1 MNVKARLPTGGQG
14 VSSESRKTDPQST
27 VPGRAAPLA
36 LPATLRRQLDDF
48 RATVRRVKG
57 LEANCIALFG
67 VLVAWLALFLFDR
80 LTDTSVLARFGLYA
94 GAIAACGVFP
104 VAFYRWIWGTRG
116 LDQLARLIARRFPSL
131 GDQLLGVVE
140 LVGNTGEQA
149 RSRVL
154 CEAAIGQVAE
164 VAGRHDLRAAL
175 PRPRHRLWL
184 ALVSVP
190 LVCAGV
196 LGLVV
201 PAAAANAWQRF
212 LAPWRFVE
220 RYTFARI
227 DRLPETVVIPHGEP
241 AELVVRLDGAT
252 AWRPARA
259 KARIGGGGV
268 VSAERDGEAYAL
280 ALAPQVSPASLR
292 LAVGDAR
299 QEVRIQPTFRPE
311 ITALSALVQLPDY
324 LGIEAPITQGL
335 RGGGLSVVKGSRV
348 AVTATANRELASA
361 SIDGSDVV
369 PQSATI
375 VAPERLVEEAV
386 DLAFA
391 WEDRLGLSGGKP
403 LTVSLVARDDEPPT
417 ITVDGL
423 GGKGVL
429 LDSETVRFMIQSR
442 DDFGVKQVGL
452 EWVGSD
458 EGGSRGE
465 QILASGAP
473 EADTL
478 EAVGTFAP
486 ANLGIAPQT
495 IQVRAFVE
503 DYLPGRE
510 RIRSAPT
517 TFVVMNSADH
527 ALWINDQIGRWRQQA
542 AEVRD
547 RELELLA
554 RNEQLEAMSAE
565 ELDAPESRKTIR
577 EQAAAER
584 NNGRRLGRLAEAGG
598 ALVREAMR
606 NPEFEAGTLEELAG
620 HVKAMEE
627 MAAARMPGVGELLQA
642 AADAPKGNDHGEGK
656 AAGQGSARPS
666 QPGTL
671 GQPSDA
677 KGEPSSQ
684 EPPQRVGEDR
694 GQGGKPAAGGS
705 KDPSLLPPAP
715 QVVDGEG
722 SAPRDREEAP
732 SDSAAGGGGEGALGL
747 PTTTVGS
754 FPGGKGQGGK
764 SAQQPLLAA
773 AVEKQ
778 RQLIAD
784 FAAIARQ
791 LADVM
796 ARLEGTTFVKRLKA
810 ASRNE
815 LKVGQGLS
823 AVVAGAFGRPRGL
836 AKDETAVKKVETA
849 TRGNDQVGER
859 MSVLMDDLDA
869 YAERRPQPAIRTVI
883 EEMKE
888 LDVLGSLRQ
897 LSSEIPQETGLS
909 IARSEFWSDTFDR
922 WADEL
927 VPPPKDSQGPGKSPP
942 AENLPP
948 EIVLEAMQILEAETN
963 LREETRVA
971 QQRRAGLGSDAFKT
985 RADGLAETQAKLAR
999 RVGGMIDK
1007 LADMPDG
1014 PVRFDE
1020 AIERMERE
1028 LLPAADKPPRFDREI
1043 RLFQAVEA
1051 VMDEAQGILAS
1062 PETGRRAIA
1071 AETEAIELLL
1081 QSQFGGG
1088 GGGGGGGGNS
1098 PGGGGSGST
1107 TDSALARLGAGI
1119 NARARLEAPEED
1131 QAVGKSGRVLPEEFR
1146 DGLDA
1151 YFNAFERGRQ
1161 SPRSTP

>member
-1 MNVKARLPTGGQG
+1 MSAEPP
-14 VSSESRKTDPQST
+14 KTDPQPT
-27 VPGRAAPLA
+27 APRDAALV
-36 LPATLRRQLDDF
+36 LPAALRRQLDDF

-57 LEANCIALFG
+57 IESICIALFG
-67 VLVAWLALFLFDR
+67 VLVAWLALFLLDR
-80 LTDTSVLARFGLYA
+80 LTDTSALARYGLYA

-104 VAFYRWIWGTRG
+104 VAFYRWMWGTRG

-154 CEAAIGQVAE
+154 CEAAIGQVAD

-190 LVCAGV
+190 LVCACV

-212 LAPWRFVE
+212 LEPWRLVE

-227 DRLPETVVIPHGEP
+227 NRLPETVVIPHGEP
-241 AELVVRLDGAT
+241 AELVVHLDA
-252 AWRPARA
+252 ASSWRPARA
-259 KARIGGGGV
+259 KAWIGGGEKI
-268 VSAERDGEAYAL
+268 AATREGEAYAI
-280 ALAPQVSPASLR
+280 AIPPQVSPGSFR

-299 QEVRIQPTFRPE
+299 QEVTLQPTFRPE
-311 ITALSALVQLPDY
+311 ITALSALVRLPEY
-324 LGIEAPITQGL
+324 LGIDAPITKGL

-348 AVTATANRELASA
+348 AVTATASRELASA
-361 SIDGSDVV
+361 SVDGHDVS
-369 PQSATI
+369 PQSSAI
-375 VAPERLVEEAV
+375 VAHEVLVEEPI
-386 DLAFA
+386 DLSLV
-391 WEDRLGLSGGKP
+391 WKDRLGLSGSKP
-403 LTVSLVARDDEPPT
+403 LTVSLAARDDEPPT

-429 LDSETVRFMIQSR
+429 LDSETVRFTLQSS

-452 EWVGSD
+452 EWLGS
-458 EGGSRGE
+458 EEEGSRGE
-465 QILASGAP
+465 QILATGAP

-478 EAVGTFAP
+478 AAVGTFAP
-486 ANLGIAPQT
+486 ASLGIAPQT

-510 RIRSAPT
+510 RIRSALT
-517 TFVVMNSADH
+517 TFVIMNSADH

-554 RNEQLEAMSAE
+554 RNEQLEAMTAE
-565 ELDAPESRKTIR
+565 ELDAPENRKTIR

-584 NNGRRLGRLAEAGG
+584 NNGRRLGRLAESGG
-598 ALVREAMR
+598 ELVREAMR
-606 NPEFEAGTLEELAG
+606 NPEIEAGTLEELAE
-620 HVKAMEE
+620 HVKAIEE
-627 MAAARMPGVGELLQA
+627 MAATRMPGVGELLQA
-642 AADAPKGNDHGEGK
+642 AAEAPK
-656 AAGQGSARPS
+656 ATASGQGSAQPPRPEH
-666 QPGTL
+666 QGKPGEMKEEASPQDQT
-671 GQPSDA
+671 
-677 KGEPSSQ
+677 
-684 EPPQRVGEDR
+684 PPQRVGEDR
-694 GQGGKPAAGGS
+694 GPAGKPAAGGS
-705 KDPSLLPPAP
+705 KDPSSLSPAP
-715 QVVDGEG
+715 QVVDGE
-722 SAPRDREEAP
+722 SLAPRDHGEPAKE
-732 SDSAAGGGGEGALGL
+732 SASGGGGESTLGL
-747 PTTTVGS
+747 PTTTVGT
-754 FPGGKGQGGK
+754 FPGGDIPGGKGAGEK
-764 SAQQPLLAA
+764 PAQQPLLAA

-778 RQLIAD
+778 RQLIDD

-791 LADVM
+791 LTDVM

-823 AVVAGAFGRPRGL
+823 AVVASAFGRPHNFAG
-836 AKDETAVKKVETA
+836 DDTVVKKVETA
-849 TRGNDQVGER
+849 TRGNDRVGER

-869 YAERRPQPAIRTVI
+869 YAERRPQPAIRTVL

-897 LSSEIPQETGLS
+897 LSSEIPEETGLS

-927 VPPPKDSQGPGKSPP
+927 VPLPKDSQGPPGKSPS

-971 QQRRAGLGSDAFKT
+971 EQRRAGLESDAFSAL
-985 RADGLAETQAKLAR
+985 ADRLAETQTALAR
-999 RVGGMIDK
+999 RVGGMVDK

-1014 PVRFDE
+1014 LVRFDE
-1020 AIERMERE
+1020 AIQRMERD
-1028 LLPAADKPPRFDREI
+1028 LLPEADKPPRFAREI
-1043 RLFQAVEA
+1043 RLFQAVEG
-1051 VMDEAQGILAS
+1051 VMDEAAGILARA
-1062 PETGRRAIA
+1062 ETGRRAIA

-1081 QSQFGGG
+1081 QTQFGGG

-1098 PGGGGSGST
+1098 PGGGAGGST
-1107 TDSALARLGAGI
+1107 RDSALARLGGGV

-1131 QAVGKSGRVLPEEFR
+1131 QAVGRSGRVLPEEFR

-1161 SPRSTP
+1161 TPGSTP

>member
-1 MNVKARLPTGGQG
+1 M
-14 VSSESRKTDPQST
+14 SSETQKTVPQPT
-27 VPGRAAPLA
+27 VPGNAAPLA
-36 LPATLRRQLDDF
+36 LPVALRQQLDDF
-48 RATVRRVKG
+48 RTTVRRVKG
-57 LEANCIALFG
+57 IEALCGALFG
-67 VLVAWLALFLFDR
+67 VLVAWLGLFLLDR
-80 LTDTSVLARFGLYA
+80 VTDSSKLVRLGLWA
-94 GAIAACGVFP
+94 AAIAACGTLP
-104 VAFYRWIWGTRG
+104 VAFHRWIWGTRG
-116 LDQLARLIARRFPSL
+116 LDRLARLIARRFPSL

-140 LVGNTGEQA
+140 LVRNAGEQA

-190 LVCAGV
+190 LVLAGG
-196 LGLVV
+196 LGLFV

-212 LAPWRFVE
+212 LTPWRLVE

-241 AELVVRLDGAT
+241 AELVVHLDAAT

-259 KARIGGGGV
+259 QARIGGGGKI
-268 VSAERDGEAYAL
+268 AAAREGEAYAL
-280 ALAPQVSPASLR
+280 ALPPQVSPASLR

-299 QEVRIQPTFRPE
+299 QEVALQPTFRPE
-311 ITALSALVQLPDY
+311 ITALSALVRLPDY
-324 LGIEAPITQGL
+324 LGIDAPVTKGL
-335 RGGGLSVVKGSRV
+335 RAGGLSVVKGSRV
-348 AVTATANRELASA
+348 TVTATANRELASA
-361 SIDGSDVV
+361 SIDGHDIA
-369 PQSATI
+369 PEASAI
-375 VAPERLVEEAV
+375 VAPEVLVEAPVE
-386 DLAFA
+386 LALA

-403 LTVSLVARDDEPPT
+403 LTVSLVVRDDEPPT

-429 LDSETVRFMIQSR
+429 LDSETVRFTLQSR

-452 EWVGSD
+452 EWVGS
-458 EGGSRGE
+458 EEEGSRGE
-465 QILASGAP
+465 QILATGAP

-478 EAVGTFAP
+478 AAVGTFAP
-486 ANLGIAPQT
+486 ASLGIAPQT

-503 DYLPGRE
+503 DFLPGRE

-517 TFVVMNSADH
+517 TFVVMSSSDH
-527 ALWINDQIGRWRQQA
+527 ALWINEQIGRWRQQA

-565 ELDAPESRKTIR
+565 ELDAPEIRKTIR
-577 EQAAAER
+577 EQAAGER
-584 NNGRRLGRLAEAGG
+584 NNARRLGRLAESGG
-598 ALVREAMR
+598 ELVRQAMR
-606 NPEFEAGTLEELAG
+606 NPEFEAGTLEELAE

-627 MAAARMPGVGELLQA
+627 MAATRMPGVGELLQA
-642 AADAPKGNDHGEGK
+642 AAEAPKGNAAGHGSAQPPRPENQGKPGEGNGE
-656 AAGQGSARPS
+656 AGPQDQA
-666 QPGTL
+666 
-671 GQPSDA
+671 
-677 KGEPSSQ
+677 
-684 EPPQRVGEDR
+684 PPQRVGEDR
-694 GQGGKPAAGGS
+694 GEGGKPSAGGS
-705 KDPSLLPPAP
+705 KDPAALPPAP
-715 QVVDGEG
+715 QIVDGEG
-722 SAPRDREEAP
+722 SAPRDREEPAKE
-732 SDSAAGGGGEGALGL
+732 SAAGGGGESTLGL
-747 PTTTVGS
+747 PTTTVGAFPGGPS
-754 FPGGKGQGGK
+754 PGGKGAGGK
-764 SAQQPLLAA
+764 PTQQPLLAA

-778 RQLIAD
+778 RQLIDD

-823 AVVAGAFGRPRGL
+823 AVVADAFGRPRNL
-836 AKDETAVKKVETA
+836 AGDDNVVRKVETA

-869 YAERRPQPAIRTVI
+869 YAERRPQPALRTVLDQ
-883 EEMKE
+883 MKD

-897 LSSEIPQETGLS
+897 LSSEIPEETGLS

-927 VPPPKDSQGPGKSPP
+927 VPPPKDSQGGSGKSPP
-942 AENLPP
+942 AESLPP

-971 QQRRAGLGSDAFKT
+971 QQRRTGLESDAF
-985 RADGLAETQAKLAR
+985 RPLADRLAETQATLAR
-999 RVGGMIDK
+999 RVGAMIDK

-1020 AIERMERE
+1020 AIQGMERG
-1028 LLPAADKPPRFDREI
+1028 LLPAADKPPRFAREI
-1043 RLFQAVEA
+1043 RLFQAVEG
-1051 VMDEAQGILAS
+1051 VMDEATGILAS
-1062 PETGRRAIA
+1062 SETGRLAIA

-1098 PGGGGSGST
+1098 PGGGAGGST
-1107 TDSALARLGAGI
+1107 RDSALARLGDGV

-1131 QAVGKSGRVLPEEFR
+1131 QAVGRSGRVLPEEFR

-1161 SPRSTP
+1161 GPGATP

>member
-1 MNVKARLPTGGQG
+1 MSAERQ
-14 VSSESRKTDPQST
+14 KTDPQPT
-27 VPGRAAPLA
+27 APRAAAPLA
-36 LPATLRRQLDDF
+36 LPVALRRQLDDF

-57 LEANCIALFG
+57 IEANCIALFG

-94 GAIAACGVFP
+94 GAIAACGIFP

-212 LAPWRFVE
+212 LAPWRLVE

-299 QEVRIQPTFRPE
+299 QKVTLQPTFRPE
-311 ITALSALVQLPDY
+311 ITALSAIVHLPDY

-361 SIDGSDVV
+361 SIDGSDVR
-369 PQSATI
+369 PESATI
-375 VAPERLVEEAV
+375 VAPERLVEEPV

-429 LDSETVRFMIQSR
+429 LDSETVRFTLQSR

-473 EADTL
+473 EADAL

-503 DYLPGRE
+503 DYFPGRE
-510 RIRSAPT
+510 RIRSAPS

-527 ALWINDQIGRWRQQA
+527 ALWINEQIGRWRQQA
-542 AEVRD
+542 AEIRD

-565 ELDAPESRKTIR
+565 ELDAPESRKAIR

-598 ALVREAMR
+598 GLVREAMR

-642 AADAPKGNDHGEGK
+642 AADAPKGN
-656 AAGQGSARPS
+656 AAGQGSAAGQESDRPS
-666 QPGTL
+666 QPGTP
-671 GQPSDA
+671 GKP
-677 KGEPSSQ
+677 GEAQGEASPQ
-684 EPPQRVGEDR
+684 DQVPPQRVGEDR
-694 GQGGKPAAGGS
+694 GQEGKPAPGKAQ
-705 KDPSLLPPAP
+705 DPSALPPAP

-722 SAPRDREEAP
+722 SAPREREEAP
-732 SDSAAGGGGEGALGL
+732 NDSPAGGGGEGTLGL

-754 FPGGKGQGGK
+754 FPGGKGQRGK
-764 SAQQPLLAA
+764 APQQPLLAA

-823 AVVAGAFGRPRGL
+823 AVVSGAFGRRRGL
-836 AKDETAVKKVETA
+836 TKDETVVKKVEMA

-897 LSSEIPQETGLS
+897 LSSEIPKETGLS

-927 VPPPKDSQGPGKSPP
+927 VPPPKDSQGSQGQSPP

-971 QQRRAGLGSDAFKT
+971 EQRRAALDADAFKT
-985 RADGLAETQAKLAR
+985 RAGGLAESQAALAR
-999 RVGGMIDK
+999 RVGAMIDK

-1028 LLPAADKPPRFDREI
+1028 LLPAADKPPRFAREI
-1043 RLFQAVEA
+1043 RLFQAVEG
-1051 VMDEAQGILAS
+1051 VMDEAAGILAS
-1062 PETGRRAIA
+1062 PDTGRRAIA

-1088 GGGGGGGGNS
+1088 GGGGGGGGNT

-1107 TDSALARLGAGI
+1107 SDSALARLGAGV
-1119 NARARLEAPEED
+1119 NARARLEAPEEE

-1151 YFNAFERGRQ
+1151 YFNAFERSRQ
-1161 SPRSTP
+1161 SPGSTP

>member
-1 MNVKARLPTGGQG
+1 MSADRQ
-14 VSSESRKTDPQST
+14 KTDPQPT
-27 VPGRAAPLA
+27 VPGDAAPLA
-36 LPATLRRQLDDF
+36 LPVALRRQLDDF

-57 LEANCIALFG
+57 IEANCIALFG
-67 VLVAWLALFLFDR
+67 VLVAWLALFLLDR
-80 LTDTSVLARFGLYA
+80 LTDTSVLARVGLYA

-140 LVGNTGEQA
+140 LVRNTGEQA

-164 VAGRHDLRAAL
+164 VTGCHDLRAAL

-184 ALVSVP
+184 ALAAVP
-190 LVCAGV
+190 LVCACV
-196 LGLVV
+196 LGLIV

-212 LAPWRFVE
+212 LAPWRHVE

-241 AELVVRLDGAT
+241 AELVVHLDAAT

-259 KARIGGGGV
+259 KARIGGGGKI
-268 VSAERDGEAYAL
+268 AAGLDGEAYAL
-280 ALAPQVSPASLR
+280 ALPPQVSPSSLR

-299 QEVRIQPTFRPE
+299 QEVSLQPTFRPE
-311 ITALSALVQLPDY
+311 ITALSALVRLPDY
-324 LGIEAPITQGL
+324 LGIDAPITKGL

-348 AVTATANRELASA
+348 AVTATASRELASA
-361 SIDGSDVV
+361 SIDGSEVR
-369 PQSATI
+369 PQSSAI
-375 VAPERLVEEAV
+375 VAPEVLVEEPV
-386 DLAFA
+386 DLSLA
-391 WEDRLGLSGGKP
+391 WKDRLGLSGSKP

-429 LDSETVRFMIQSR
+429 LDSETVRFTLQSR

-452 EWVGSD
+452 EWAGSD
-458 EGGSRGE
+458 EGGAHGE
-465 QILASGAP
+465 QILATGAP

-478 EAVGTFAP
+478 AAVGTFAP
-486 ANLGIAPQT
+486 ASLGIAPQT

-542 AEVRD
+542 AEIRD

-554 RNEQLEAMSAE
+554 RNEQLEAMTAE
-565 ELDAPESRKTIR
+565 ELDAPESRKAIR
-577 EQAAAER
+577 EQAAGER

-606 NPEFEAGTLEELAG
+606 NPEFEAATLEELAG

-627 MAAARMPGVGELLQA
+627 MAAMRMPGVGELLQA
-642 AADAPKGNDHGEGK
+642 AAEAPKGNAD
-656 AAGQGSARPS
+656 GQGSV
-666 QPGTL
+666 
-671 GQPSDA
+671 QPSRP
-677 KGEPSSQ
+677 GEPGKPGEGMAEASAQ
-684 EPPQRVGEDR
+684 NQAPPQRVGEDR
-694 GQGGKPAAGGS
+694 GQGGKPAAGES
-705 KDPSLLPPAP
+705 KDPSSLPPTP
-715 QVVDGEG
+715 QVVDREG
-722 SAPRDREEAP
+722 SAPRDGEERP
-732 SDSAAGGGGEGALGL
+732 QDSAAGGGGESTLGL

-823 AVVAGAFGRPRGL
+823 AVVANAFGRPRGL
-836 AKDETAVKKVETA
+836 AKDDTADKKVETA

-869 YAERRPQPAIRTVI
+869 YAERRPQPAIRTVL
-883 EEMKE
+883 EEMKA

-897 LSSEIPQETGLS
+897 LSTEIPEETGLS

-927 VPPPKDSQGPGKSPP
+927 VPPPKDSQGSQGQSPP

-971 QQRRAGLGSDAFKT
+971 EQRRVGLGAGALK
-985 RADGLAETQAKLAR
+985 ALAGGLSETQAALAR
-999 RVGGMIDK
+999 RVGAMIDK

-1020 AIERMERE
+1020 ALQRMERD
-1028 LLPAADKPPRFDREI
+1028 LLPAADKPPRFAREI
-1043 RLFQAVEA
+1043 RLFQAVEG
-1051 VMDEAQGILAS
+1051 VMDEAAGILAR

-1088 GGGGGGGGNS
+1088 GGGGGGGGS
-1098 PGGGGSGST
+1098 TPGGGGSGST
-1107 TDSALARLGAGI
+1107 RDSALARLGAGI

-1161 SPRSTP
+1161 TPGSTP

>member
-1 MNVKARLPTGGQG
+1 M
-14 VSSESRKTDPQST
+14 STDSQKT
-27 VPGRAAPLA
+27 VPQPAVPGSSAPLVLPVA
-36 LPATLRRQLDDF
+36 LRQQLDDF
-48 RATVRRVKG
+48 RTTVRRVKG
-57 LEANCIALFG
+57 IEANCIALFG
-67 VLVAWLALFLFDR
+67 LLVAWLALFLLDR

-94 GAIAACGVFP
+94 GAIAAGGIFP

-190 LVCAGV
+190 LVCACV
-196 LGLVV
+196 LGLLV

-212 LAPWRFVE
+212 LEPWRLVE

-241 AELVVRLDGAT
+241 AELVVHLDAAT

-259 KARIGGGGV
+259 KARIGGG
-268 VSAERDGEAYAL
+268 AKLAAAREGEAYAL
-280 ALAPQVSPASLR
+280 ALPPQVSPASFR

-299 QEVRIQPTFRPE
+299 QEVTLQPTFRPE
-311 ITALSALVQLPDY
+311 ITALAALVRLPDY
-324 LGIEAPITQGL
+324 LGIDAPITKGL

-361 SIDGSDVV
+361 SIDGNHIA
-369 PQSATI
+369 PEGSAI
-375 VAPERLVEEAV
+375 VAPEVLVGAPVE
-386 DLAFA
+386 LSLA

-417 ITVDGL
+417 ITVEGL

-429 LDSETVRFMIQSR
+429 LDSETVRFTLQSR

-452 EWVGSD
+452 EWVGS
-458 EGGSRGE
+458 EEEGSRGE
-465 QILASGAP
+465 QILATGAP

-478 EAVGTFAP
+478 AAVGTFAP
-486 ANLGIAPQT
+486 VSLGIVPQT

-503 DYLPGRE
+503 DFLPGRE
-510 RIRSAPT
+510 RVRSAPT
-517 TFVVMNSADH
+517 TFVVMSSSDH
-527 ALWINDQIGRWRQQA
+527 ALWINEQIGRWRQQA

-554 RNEQLEAMSAE
+554 RNEQLEAMTAE
-565 ELDAPESRKTIR
+565 DLDAPEIRKTIR
-577 EQAAAER
+577 EQAAGER
-584 NNGRRLGRLAEAGG
+584 NNARRLGRLAEAGG
-598 ALVREAMR
+598 ALVRQAMR
-606 NPEFEAGTLEELAG
+606 NPEFEAGTLEELAE

-627 MAAARMPGVGELLQA
+627 MAATRMPGVGELLQA
-642 AADAPKGNDHGEGK
+642 AAEAPKGN
-656 AAGQGSARPS
+656 AVGQGSA
-666 QPGTL
+666 QPPAPANPGKPGE
-671 GQPSDA
+671 GQGKASPQDL
-677 KGEPSSQ
+677 

-694 GQGGKPAAGGS
+694 GPGGKPAAGGP
-705 KDPSLLPPAP
+705 KDPAALPPAP
-715 QVVDGEG
+715 QIVDGEG
-722 SAPRDREEAP
+722 SAPRDRDEP
-732 SDSAAGGGGEGALGL
+732 PQDSAAGGGGESTLGL
-747 PTTTVGS
+747 PTTTVGPFPGGPS
-754 FPGGKGQGGK
+754 PGGKGAGGK
-764 SAQQPLLAA
+764 PAQQPLLAA

-778 RQLIAD
+778 RQLIDD

-810 ASRNE
+810 ASRHE

-823 AVVAGAFGRPRGL
+823 AAVANAFGRPRNFSG
-836 AKDETAVKKVETA
+836 DDNVVKKVETA
-849 TRGNDQVGER
+849 TQGNDQVGER

-869 YAERRPQPAIRTVI
+869 YAERRPQPALRTVL

-897 LSSEIPQETGLS
+897 LSAEIPEETGLS

-927 VPPPKDSQGPGKSPP
+927 VPPPKDSQGGSGKSPP
-942 AENLPP
+942 AESLPP

-971 QQRRAGLGSDAFKT
+971 QQRRAGLESDAHMIVAG
-985 RADGLAETQAKLAR
+985 RLSETQAALAR

-1020 AIERMERE
+1020 AIQRLRQEDLSR
-1028 LLPAADKPPRFDREI
+1028 PAAAERFAREI
-1043 RLFQAVEA
+1043 RLFRAVEE
-1051 VMDEAQGILAS
+1051 VMDEARGILAR

-1098 PGGGGSGST
+1098 PGGGGGGST
-1107 TDSALARLGAGI
+1107 RDSALARLGDGV

-1131 QAVGKSGRVLPEEFR
+1131 QAVGRSGRVLPEEFR

-1161 SPRSTP
+1161 TPGSTP

>member
-1 MNVKARLPTGGQG
+1 M
-14 VSSESRKTDPQST
+14 STDSQKT
-27 VPGRAAPLA
+27 VPKPAVPGSSVPLVLPVA
-36 LPATLRRQLDDF
+36 LRQQLDDF
-48 RATVRRVKG
+48 RTSVRRVKG
-57 LEANCIALFG
+57 IEANCIALFG
-67 VLVAWLALFLFDR
+67 LLVAWLALFLLDR

-94 GAIAACGVFP
+94 GAIAACGIFP

-164 VAGRHDLRAAL
+164 VAGRHDLQAAL

-190 LVCAGV
+190 LVLACV
-196 LGLVV
+196 LGLLV

-212 LAPWRFVE
+212 LEPWRLVE

-241 AELVVRLDGAT
+241 AELVVHLDAAT

-259 KARIGGGGV
+259 QARIGGGGKI
-268 VSAERDGEAYAL
+268 AAGREGEAYAL
-280 ALAPQVSPASLR
+280 ALPPQVSPASLR

-299 QEVRIQPTFRPE
+299 QEVTLQPTFRPE
-311 ITALSALVQLPDY
+311 ITALSALVRLPDY
-324 LGIEAPITQGL
+324 LGIDAPITKGL
-335 RGGGLSVVKGSRV
+335 RGGGLSIVKGSRV

-361 SIDGSDVV
+361 SIDGHDVA
-369 PQSATI
+369 PEASAI
-375 VAPERLVEEAV
+375 VAPEVLVEVPVE
-386 DLAFA
+386 LSLA

-429 LDSETVRFMIQSR
+429 LDSETVRFTLQSR

-452 EWVGSD
+452 EWQGS
-458 EGGSRGE
+458 EEEGSRGE
-465 QILASGAP
+465 QILAIGDP

-478 EAVGTFAP
+478 AAVGTFAP
-486 ANLGIAPQT
+486 ASLGIAPQT

-517 TFVVMNSADH
+517 TFVVMSSSDH

-565 ELDAPESRKTIR
+565 ELDAPENRKTIR

-606 NPEFEAGTLEELAG
+606 NPEFEAGTLEQLAE

-627 MAAARMPGVGELLQA
+627 MAATRMPGVGELLQA
-642 AADAPKGNDHGEGK
+642 AAEAPKGN
-656 AAGQGSARPS
+656 AAGQGSAQPPRPGK
-666 QPGTL
+666 PGKPGE
-671 GQPSDA
+671 GQ
-677 KGEPSSQ
+677 GEASPQ
-684 EPPQRVGEDR
+684 DLDPPQRVGEDR

-705 KDPSLLPPAP
+705 KDPASLPPAP

-722 SAPRDREEAP
+722 SAPRDREEP
-732 SDSAAGGGGEGALGL
+732 PKDSAAGGGGESTLGL
-747 PTTTVGS
+747 PTTTVGAFPGAAS
-754 FPGGKGQGGK
+754 PGGKGQGGK
-764 SAQQPLLAA
+764 PTQQPLLAA

-778 RQLIAD
+778 RQLIDD

-823 AVVAGAFGRPRGL
+823 AAVAGAFGRPRNFAG
-836 AKDETAVKKVETA
+836 DDSVVKKVETA

-869 YAERRPQPAIRTVI
+869 YAERRPQPALRTVL

-888 LDVLGSLRQ
+888 IDVLGSLRQ

-909 IARSEFWSDTFDR
+909 ISRSEFWSDTFDR

-927 VPPPKDSQGPGKSPP
+927 VPPPKDSQGGSGKSPP

-971 QQRRAGLGSDAFKT
+971 QQRRAGLESDAHT
-985 RADGLAETQAKLAR
+985 ILAGRLSETQAALAR

-1020 AIERMERE
+1020 AIERLRQRD
-1028 LLPAADKPPRFDREI
+1028 LSGPAAAERFGREI
-1043 RLFQAVEA
+1043 RLFQAVEE
-1051 VMDEAQGILAS
+1051 VMDEARGILAR

-1088 GGGGGGGGNS
+1088 GGGGGGGGSS

-1107 TDSALARLGAGI
+1107 RDSALARLGDGV

-1131 QAVGKSGRVLPEEFR
+1131 QAVGRSGRVLPEEFR

-1151 YFNAFERGRQ
+1151 YFNAFERVRKTTGA
-1161 SPRSTP
+1161 TP

>member
-1 MNVKARLPTGGQG
+1 MSAERQT
-14 VSSESRKTDPQST
+14 TDPQPT
-27 VPGRAAPLA
+27 VPGDATLA
-36 LPATLRRQLDDF
+36 LPVALRRQLDDF

-57 LEANCIALFG
+57 IEAICIALFG
-67 VLVAWLALFLFDR
+67 VLVAWLALFLSDR
-80 LTDTSVLARFGLYA
+80 LTDTSVLARFALYA

-104 VAFYRWIWGTRG
+104 VAFYRWMWGTRG

-184 ALVSVP
+184 ALASVP
-190 LVCAGV
+190 LVLACV
-196 LGLVV
+196 LGLIV

-212 LAPWRFVE
+212 LEPWRLVE

-241 AELVVRLDGAT
+241 AELVVRLDA
-252 AWRPARA
+252 ASSWRPARA
-259 KARIGGGGV
+259 KARIGGGGKI
-268 VSAERDGEAYAL
+268 AAAREGEAYAL
-280 ALAPQVSPASLR
+280 ALPAQVSPGSLR

-299 QEVRIQPTFRPE
+299 QEVTLQPTFRPE
-311 ITALSALVQLPDY
+311 ITALSALVSLPEY
-324 LGIEAPITQGL
+324 LGIDAPIAKGL

-348 AVTATANRELASA
+348 AVTATASRELASA
-361 SIDGSDVV
+361 SIDGHDVA
-369 PQSATI
+369 PQSSAI
-375 VAPERLVEEAV
+375 VAPEVLVEEPV
-386 DLAFA
+386 DLSLV
-391 WEDRLGLSGGKP
+391 WKDRLGLSGSKP

-429 LDSETVRFMIQSR
+429 LDSETVRFTLQSR

-452 EWVGSD
+452 EWLGS
-458 EGGSRGE
+458 EEEGSRGE
-465 QILASGAP
+465 QILATGAP

-478 EAVGTFAP
+478 AAVGTFAP
-486 ANLGIAPQT
+486 ASLGIAPQT

-554 RNEQLEAMSAE
+554 RNEQLEAMTAE
-565 ELDAPESRKTIR
+565 ELDAPENRKTIR

-606 NPEFEAGTLEELAG
+606 NPEFEAGTLEELAE

-627 MAAARMPGVGELLQA
+627 MAATRMPGVGELLQA
-642 AADAPKGNDHGEGK
+642 AAEAPKGN
-656 AAGQGSARPS
+656 AAAQGSAQPSRPENQG
-666 QPGTL
+666 QPGE
-671 GQPSDA
+671 GQ
-677 KGEPSSQ
+677 GEAGPQ
-684 EPPQRVGEDR
+684 DREPPQRVGEDR
-694 GQGGKPAAGGS
+694 GPGGKPAAGGS
-705 KDPSLLPPAP
+705 KDPSSLPQAP

-722 SAPRDREEAP
+722 SAPRDREEP
-732 SDSAAGGGGEGALGL
+732 PKESAAGGGGESTLGL
-747 PTTTVGS
+747 PTTTVGTV
-754 FPGGKGQGGK
+754 PGGKGQGGK

-778 RQLIAD
+778 RQLIDD

-823 AVVAGAFGRPRGL
+823 AVVAGAFGRPRNFAG
-836 AKDETAVKKVETA
+836 DDTVVKKVETA

-869 YAERRPQPAIRTVI
+869 YAERRPQPALRTVL

-897 LSSEIPQETGLS
+897 LSSEIPAETGLS

-927 VPPPKDSQGPGKSPP
+927 VPPPKDSQGGPGKSPP

-971 QQRRAGLGSDAFKT
+971 EQRRAGLASDAFT
-985 RADGLAETQAKLAR
+985 TLAGGLAETQTALAR

-1020 AIERMERE
+1020 AIQRMERD
-1028 LLPAADKPPRFDREI
+1028 LLPAADKPPRFAREI
-1043 RLFQAVEA
+1043 RLFEAVEG
-1051 VMDEAQGILAS
+1051 VMDEAAGILARS
-1062 PETGRRAIA
+1062 DTGRRAIA

-1098 PGGGGSGST
+1098 PGGGGGGST
-1107 TDSALARLGAGI
+1107 RDSALARLGGGV

-1131 QAVGKSGRVLPEEFR
+1131 QAVGRSGRVLPEEFR

-1161 SPRSTP
+1161 TPGSTP

>member
-1 MNVKARLPTGGQG
+1 
-14 VSSESRKTDPQST
+14 VSAERQKIDPQLT
-27 VPGRAAPLA
+27 VPGDEARLA
-36 LPATLRRQLDDF
+36 LPVGLRRQLDDF

-57 LEANCIALFG
+57 LEAICIALFG
-67 VLVAWLALFLFDR
+67 VLVAWLALFLSDR

-94 GAIAACGVFP
+94 GAIAACGIFP
-104 VAFYRWIWGTRG
+104 VALYRWIWGTRG

-140 LVGNTGEQA
+140 LVRNTGEQA

-164 VAGRHDLRAAL
+164 AAGRHDLRAAL

-190 LVCAGV
+190 LVLAAV

-212 LAPWRFVE
+212 LEPWRLVE

-241 AELVVRLDGAT
+241 AELVVHLDAAT

-259 KARIGGGGV
+259 KARIGGGGKI
-268 VSAERDGEAYAL
+268 AAARDGEAYAL
-280 ALAPQVSPASLR
+280 ALPPQVSPGSLR

-299 QEVRIQPTFRPE
+299 QEVTLLPTFRPE
-311 ITALSALVQLPDY
+311 ITALSALVRLPDY
-324 LGIEAPITQGL
+324 LGIDAPVTKGL

-348 AVTATANRELASA
+348 AVTATASRELASA
-361 SIDGSDVV
+361 SIDGSELP
-369 PQSATI
+369 PQSSAI
-375 VAPERLVEEAV
+375 VAPEVLVEEPIELSV
-386 DLAFA
+386 A
-391 WEDRLGLSGGKP
+391 WKDRLGLSGSKP

-423 GGKGVL
+423 GGKRVL
-429 LDSETVRFMIQSR
+429 LDSETVRFTLQSR

-452 EWVGSD
+452 EWVGS
-458 EGGSRGE
+458 EEEGSRGE
-465 QILASGAP
+465 QILATGAP

-478 EAVGTFAP
+478 AAVGTFAP
-486 ANLGIAPQT
+486 ASLGIAPQT

-554 RNEQLEAMSAE
+554 RNEQLEAMTSE
-565 ELDAPESRKTIR
+565 ELDAPENRKAIR

-606 NPEFEAGTLEELAG
+606 NPEFEAGTLEELAE

-627 MAAARMPGVGELLQA
+627 MATTRMPGVGELLQA
-642 AADAPKGNDHGEGK
+642 AAEAPKGN
-656 AAGQGSARPS
+656 AAGQGSTQPPRP
-666 QPGTL
+666 QNQGKP
-671 GQPSDA
+671 
-677 KGEPSSQ
+677 GEPSREASPPDR

-694 GQGGKPAAGGS
+694 GEGGKPAAGGS
-705 KDPSLLPPAP
+705 KDPSSLPPAP

-722 SAPRDREEAP
+722 SAPRDREEP
-732 SDSAAGGGGEGALGL
+732 PKESAAGGGGESTLGL

-754 FPGGKGQGGK
+754 YPGGKGEGGK

-778 RQLIAD
+778 RQLIDD

-823 AVVAGAFGRPRGL
+823 TVVAGAFGRPVGRRT
-836 AKDETAVKKVETA
+836 DDSVVKKVESA

-869 YAERRPQPAIRTVI
+869 YAERRPQPALRTVL

-897 LSSEIPQETGLS
+897 LSAEIPQETGLS

-927 VPPPKDSQGPGKSPP
+927 VPPPKDSQGGPGKSPP

-971 QQRRAGLGSDAFKT
+971 EQRRVGLGSDAYAT
-985 RADGLAETQAKLAR
+985 LAGRLAETQTALAR

-1020 AIERMERE
+1020 AIQRMERD
-1028 LLPAADKPPRFDREI
+1028 LLPEADKPPRFAREI
-1043 RLFQAVEA
+1043 RLFEAVEG
-1051 VMDEAQGILAS
+1051 VMDEAAGILARS
-1062 PETGRRAIA
+1062 ETGRRAIA

-1098 PGGGGSGST
+1098 PGGGGGGST
-1107 TDSALARLGAGI
+1107 RDSALARLGDGV

-1131 QAVGKSGRVLPEEFR
+1131 QAVGQSGRVLPEEFR

-1161 SPRSTP
+1161 RPGATP

>member
-1 MNVKARLPTGGQG
+1 VA
-14 VSSESRKTDPQST
+14 
-27 VPGRAAPLA
+27 
-36 LPATLRRQLDDF
+36 LRRQLDDF

-57 LEANCIALFG
+57 LEAICIALFG
-67 VLVAWLALFLFDR
+67 VLVAWVALFFLDR
-80 LTDTSVLARFGLYA
+80 LTDTSVVVRFGLYA
-94 GAIAACGVFP
+94 GAIAACGIFP

-184 ALVSVP
+184 ALAAVP
-190 LVCAGV
+190 LVLAAV

-212 LAPWRFVE
+212 LEPWRLVE

-241 AELVVRLDGAT
+241 AELVVHLDAAT

-259 KARIGGGGV
+259 KARIGGGGKI
-268 VSAERDGEAYAL
+268 AAARDGEAYAL
-280 ALAPQVSPASLR
+280 ALPPQVSPGSLR

-299 QEVRIQPTFRPE
+299 QEVTLQPTFRPE
-311 ITALSALVQLPDY
+311 ITALSALVRLPEY
-324 LGIEAPITQGL
+324 LGIDTPVTKGL

-348 AVTATANRELASA
+348 AVTATASRELASA
-361 SIDGSDVV
+361 SIDGNEVR
-369 PQSATI
+369 PQSSAI
-375 VAPERLVEEAV
+375 VAPEVLVEEPI
-386 DLAFA
+386 DLSLA
-391 WEDRLGLSGGKP
+391 WKDRLGLSGSKP

-429 LDSETVRFMIQSR
+429 LDSETVRFTLQSR

-452 EWVGSD
+452 EWVGS
-458 EGGSRGE
+458 EEEGSRGE
-465 QILASGAP
+465 QILATGAP
-473 EADTL
+473 EADAL
-478 EAVGTFAP
+478 AAVGTFAP
-486 ANLGIAPQT
+486 ATLGIAPQT

-503 DYLPGRE
+503 DYFPGRE

-565 ELDAPESRKTIR
+565 ELDAPENRKTIR

-606 NPEFEAGTLEELAG
+606 NPEFEAGTLEELAE

-627 MAAARMPGVGELLQA
+627 MAATRMPGVGELLQA
-642 AADAPKGNDHGEGK
+642 AAEAPKGNAASQGSAQPSSPSKPGKPGEGK
-656 AAGQGSARPS
+656 
-666 QPGTL
+666 
-671 GQPSDA
+671 
-677 KGEPSSQ
+677 GEASPRDR

-694 GQGGKPAAGGS
+694 GEGGKPRAGGS
-705 KDPSLLPPAP
+705 KDRSSLPPAP

-722 SAPRDREEAP
+722 SAPRDREEP
-732 SDSAAGGGGEGALGL
+732 PKESAAGGGGESTLGL

-778 RQLIAD
+778 RQLIDD

-823 AVVAGAFGRPRGL
+823 AVVAGAFGRPRTFAG
-836 AKDETAVKKVETA
+836 DDIVVKKVETA

-869 YAERRPQPAIRTVI
+869 YAERRPQPALRTVL

-897 LSSEIPQETGLS
+897 LSSEIPEETGLS

-927 VPPPKDSQGPGKSPP
+927 VPPPKDSQGGPGKSPP

-971 QQRRAGLGSDAFKT
+971 EQRRAGLDSDAFKT
-985 RADGLAETQAKLAR
+985 LAGGLAETQTTLAR

-1014 PVRFDE
+1014 PVQFDE
-1020 AIERMERE
+1020 AIQRMERD
-1028 LLPAADKPPRFDREI
+1028 LLPAADKPPRFAREI
-1043 RLFQAVEA
+1043 RLFEAVEG
-1051 VMDEAQGILAS
+1051 VMDEAAGILARS
-1062 PETGRRAIA
+1062 DTGRRAIA

-1098 PGGGGSGST
+1098 PGGGGGGST
-1107 TDSALARLGAGI
+1107 RDSALARLGGGV

-1131 QAVGKSGRVLPEEFR
+1131 QAVGRSGRVLPEEFR

-1161 SPRSTP
+1161 TPGSTP